1 MSFFKKIAKIV
12 EPKTDNRYE
21 YGCAM
26 LYFDFPEMK
35 TLHGLIQP
43 HELYAPET
51 GGYGLENEPHI
62 TLLFGLHSDEISDDA
77 VLDACGVRPYS
88 NITLSN
94 VSLFKNPDFD
104 VLKFDV
110 DGEDL
115 HYVNNILTKLPHTN
129 NFPGYHPHATIGYL
143 KPGAGDEVLKRIKM
157 GKPYSVTPKS
167 IVYSKP
173 DKTKKIINL

>member
-1 MSFFKKIAKIV
+1 MSFFKKIAKMV
-12 EPKTDNRYE
+12 EPKKDNRYE

-26 LYFDFPEMK
+26 LYFDFPEIK
-35 TLHGLIQP
+35 TFHELIQP

-62 TLLFGLHSDEISDDA
+62 TLLFGLHSDEIDDEN
-77 VLDACGVRPYS
+77 VLDACKVKSYGNV
-88 NITLSN
+88 TLKK
-94 VSLFKNPDFD
+94 VSLFKNPEFE

-115 HYVNNILTKLPHTN
+115 HYVNKILTKYPHTN
-129 NFPGYHPHATIGYL
+129 KYPEYHPHCTIGYL

-157 GKPYSVTPKS
+157 GKPYSIKPKS

-173 DKTKKIINL
+173 NNIRKTINL